1 MDDGDKQVSW
11 LMAEVLASP
20 SRRSQLLG
28 LHQWFFDARR
38 TTYSCGG
45 SPGFTP
51 EFPLNPLD
59 GELVARREDEVRAG
73 LRQVSGK
80 FLRRARN
87 W

>member
-1 MDDGDKQVSW
+1 MDDSGKQVSW
-11 LMAEVLASP
+11 LVALSP
-20 SRRSQLLG
+20 RVTFPGRALLPKSSG
-28 LHQWFFDARR
+28 LDARR

-51 EFPLNPLD
+51 EFPLNPLG

-73 LRQVSGK
+73 LRQVSEE
-80 FLRRARN
+80 FLRRRRS